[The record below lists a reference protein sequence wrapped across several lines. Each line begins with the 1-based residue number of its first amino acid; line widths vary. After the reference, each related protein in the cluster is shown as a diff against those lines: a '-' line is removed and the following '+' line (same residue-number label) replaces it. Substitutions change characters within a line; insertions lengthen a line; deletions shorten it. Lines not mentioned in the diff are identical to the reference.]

1 MAENQNENYID
12 DLKEIRS
19 MMEKSS
25 RFISLSGLS
34 GVSAGIIALAGAV
47 LAWWYIQNNL
57 ETSMYTMNNITTIEL
72 KDLLFLLLDAGI
84 VLVLAIASAT
94 YFAMRKARI
103 QNLPVWNKAA
113 ELTFVNLIIPLAAG
127 GVFCLFLFYY
137 NLYLLIA
144 PATLVF
150 YGLALLNASKFTL
163 FEIRYL
169 GITEIILGLIA
180 MAIPGYSLI
189 FWSLGFGILHIVY
202 GAVMYFRYE
211 R

>member
-1 MAENQNENYID
+1 MAEKQKENYLD

-47 LAWWYIQNNL
+47 IAWWYIQNNL
-57 ETSMYTMNNITTIEL
+57 ESSLYNMNNITSIDL
-72 KDLLFLLLDAGI
+72 KDLMFLLLDAGI

-113 ELTFVNLIIPLAAG
+113 ELTFINLIIPLAAG
-127 GVFCLFLFYY
+127 GIFCLFLFYY

-163 FEIRYL
+163 YEVRYL

-180 MAIPGYSLI
+180 MATPGYSLI